1 MKLTNAING
10 LDLDAV
16 RSSVLDEAIS
26 VLVRLLAPFAP
37 HLAEEFWLQIGGQS
51 SVHQQQ
57 WPNLDPSALV
67 RDTVELVI
75 QVKGKVRGSIDVP
88 ANADKATLEQ
98 LALASE
104 IAKKWLDGAPPRR
117 VIVVPGKLVNL
128 VP

>member
-1 MKLTNAING
+1 M
-10 LDLDAV
+10 
-16 RSSVLDEAIS
+16 
-26 VLVRLLAPFAP
+26 
-37 HLAEEFWLQIGGQS
+37 
-51 SVHQQQ
+51 HQQQ

-104 IAKKWLDGAPPRR
+104 IAQKWLDGAPPRR